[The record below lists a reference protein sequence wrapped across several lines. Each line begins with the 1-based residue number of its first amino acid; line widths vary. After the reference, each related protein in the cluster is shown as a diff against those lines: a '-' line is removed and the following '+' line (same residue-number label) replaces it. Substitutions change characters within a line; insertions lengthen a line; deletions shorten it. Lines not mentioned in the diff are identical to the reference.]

1 MSIYDYLNHFWA
13 ESERETLSLNETAL
27 YFYLLYEANRQRWV
41 MPFKCSTAMIR
52 LRLRTST
59 QNIMNAREGLMKKGL
74 ICFKKGIGKE
84 KPAFYTLLP
93 DTTYGSKKKTENL
106 NHKLTDGL
114 TVCNND
120 IVINIDNK
128 EKEDTAPT
136 PIDESRYGKLNVF
149 LRSECPHIAQMEMQM
164 TEEQF
169 YLALDMFKGDAE
181 KMATALRK
189 MENSKSCTEC
199 HRSVFDT
206 LMEWKRKGFFDY
218 SQ

>member
-1 MSIYDYLNHFWA
+1 MGIYDYLNHFWT
-13 ESERETLSLNETAL
+13 ESEREAMSLNEASL
-27 YFYLLYEANRQRWV
+27 YFYLLYEANRQRWA

-59 QNIMNAREGLMKKGL
+59 QNIMNAREGLMGKGL
-74 ICFKKGIGKE
+74 IYFEKGIGKG
-84 KPAFYTLLP
+84 KPALYTLLSA
-93 DTTYGSKKKTENL
+93 TTYGSKKKAENL
-106 NHKLTDGL
+106 SQNLTDDL
-114 TVCNND
+114 AVYNND
-120 IVINIDNK
+120 IINNK

-136 PIDESRYGKLNVF
+136 SIDESRYGKLNAF
-149 LRSECPHIAQMEMQM
+149 LRSECPHIAQMETQM

-181 KMATALRK
+181 KMAIALRK

-206 LMEWKRKGFFDY
+206 LVEWKRKGFFDY